1 MIIGF
6 GSEDRRKL
14 TQIHHPN
21 KFSSTSGYIFGHLRR
36 IDSWLEFSTGHQPV
50 EWNGLAAGAAKQP
63 NGFRCNEE
71 TFRSEILHRTGEDG
85 IS

>member
-1 MIIGF
+1 MAG
-6 GSEDRRKL
+6 
-14 TQIHHPN
+14 
-21 KFSSTSGYIFGHLRR
+21 IFNR
-36 IDSWLEFSTGHQPV
+36 TTPA

-85 IS
+85 ISW